1 MGLILMKYH
10 KVNGA
15 KLTNKQFKWLKK
27 KAGKKGF
34 TSKEAS
40 KLLTKAMST
49 PRMGGTRNKM
59 YKYKP
64 GEQPDRSIPAMGSKA
79 SGFVTLFKSLGK
91 VGKST
96 ASALDQDDY
105 TGPQFEQRDPNKERE
120 TGPPLSKKEIIA
132 NFRTDKS
139 RARKVNSL
147 ANKPG
152 MSVGRKI
159 SVPRMGPVGAAGGAY
174 VGRKLG
180 SWIGSAG
187 KLIGKKHEKYG
198 RQAGEYIGGS
208 VGGVF
213 GGLLAPI

>member
-1 MGLILMKYH
+1 
-10 KVNGA
+10 
-15 KLTNKQFKWLKK
+15 
-27 KAGKKGF
+27 
-34 TSKEAS
+34 
-40 KLLTKAMST
+40 
-49 PRMGGTRNKM
+49 MGGTRNKM

-64 GEQPDRSIPAMGSKA
+64 GEQPSVPAMGSKA

-96 ASALDQDDY
+96 ASALDKDNY
-105 TGPQFEQRDPNKERE
+105 TGPQFEQRDPNKERVVE
-120 TGPPLSKKEIIA
+120 HLSRGERIA
-132 NFRTDKS
+132 NARSDKA
-139 RARKVNSL
+139 RARRSNPL

-152 MSVGRKI
+152 MSV
-159 SVPRMGPVGAAGGAY
+159 PRMGVLGAAGGAY
-174 VGRKLG
+174 VGKKLG
-180 SWIGSAG
+180 NWIGSAG